1 MIGGGSGLLAA
12 APMLQTARRSMPWVV
27 LFTSTA
33 STLLVA
39 SLAGLLAVWLLAIP
53 RRPVEE

>member
-1 MIGGGSGLLAA
+1 
-12 APMLQTARRSMPWVV
+12 MPWVV